1 MEEHEVLFYKRLVR
15 EHRGTSRQV
24 GAGSCQS
31 QTIRFEVMIDVLD
44 SLLGPA
50 PGALSLL
57 DFGCGK
63 GVLASYLAR
72 RGRLDMLRYTGID
85 AIEENVEDARLLGH
99 EFRIARW
106 DGEGPLAPEPFD
118 VIVFSGAFATTS
130 MERRLWLYRRLLEEA
145 RVGVVGN
152 FLARSP
158 TVADYGEGMI
168 LMEPEQALA
177 VIDRARFRVQLRA
190 DYLRHDFTV
199 GAVRWSHGPG
209 RAGAAQTGSPS
220 SPA

>member
-1 MEEHEVLFYKRLVR
+1 VPRRPDVRVGHAAPAPADIGDLTYSPVPMEEHEVLFYKRLVR

-63 GVLASYLAR
+63 GDLASYLAR

-85 AIEENVEDARLLGH
+85 AIEENVEDARPLGH
-99 EFRIARW
+99 KFPPMPGPRASRCR
-106 DGEGPLAPEPFD
+106 DG
-118 VIVFSGAFATTS
+118 
-130 MERRLWLYRRLLEEA
+130 
-145 RVGVVGN
+145 
-152 FLARSP
+152 ARSC
-158 TVADYGEGMI
+158 
-168 LMEPEQALA
+168 
-177 VIDRARFRVQLRA
+177 
-190 DYLRHDFTV
+190 
-199 GAVRWSHGPG
+199 
-209 RAGAAQTGSPS
+209 S
-220 SPA
+220 STKWRIR